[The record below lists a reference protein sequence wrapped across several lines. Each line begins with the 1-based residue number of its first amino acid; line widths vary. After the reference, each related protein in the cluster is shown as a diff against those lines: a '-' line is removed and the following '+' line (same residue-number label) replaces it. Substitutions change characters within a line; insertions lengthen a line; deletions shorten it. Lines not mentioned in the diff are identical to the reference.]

1 MTKHAQIV
9 FNGIHCFDPASRAN
23 LQAGT
28 DPGQSMTNKKHKLY
42 ASRRGWSR
50 NIQPS
55 QHSALRSNRMSTIER
70 WSGVNPAQLFSKH
83 MLSLLDK
90 CVIFSLRH

>member
-42 ASRRGWSR
+42 ASRGGGRATSSLL
-50 NIQPS
+50 NIQ
-55 QHSALRSNRMSTIER
+55 L
-70 WSGVNPAQLFSKH
+70 
-83 MLSLLDK
+83 
-90 CVIFSLRH
+90 CVQIA